1 MFFSNLF
8 EFRSSPLDEF
18 IINKVS
24 ENMQKTHRRTSEL
37 KCDFN
42 KVGGNFIEI
51 ALRHGCSPLSL
62 LHIFRIPF
70 PKNTWKAASVSW
82 QINFEKWEKI
92 RLDHDENVNIT
103 YFFAKEQA
111 IIIKISQA
119 TWKKVDYF
127 NSSQLSSHDNL
138 DLSISLK
145 KNKTNH

>member
-1 MFFSNLF
+1 M
-8 EFRSSPLDEF
+8 
-18 IINKVS
+18 
-24 ENMQKTHRRTSEL
+24 
-37 KCDFN
+37 
-42 KVGGNFIEI
+42 
-51 ALRHGCSPLSL
+51 
-62 LHIFRIPF
+62 PF

-92 RLDHDENVNIT
+92 RLDHDENVNVT

-111 IIIKISQA
+111 IIIKISQT

-145 KNKTNH
+145 KNETNH